1 MTNAALIEIG
11 DELNQALIDF
21 KGDTTK
27 RAIKL
32 SIDKETLVP
41 VQTIPV
47 ISTPEQDFDSLGD
60 YLNPKEPSFM
70 VVRLEKTSTTPEY
83 LLIIYIPPSCPV
95 RARTIFAS
103 SRVPVQRHLNQSFMD
118 LGDYFVDDINDVNF
132 KTYEQVTR
140 KDTNAMSYDE
150 IRASQDAQETAV
162 AQVQLPQHDA
172 FTWPVADDL
181 TALLKDFN
189 AGSGPKIIAG
199 QASPTG
205 GAISVGGSGDSL
217 NDIDSTSPKYCA
229 IRYDNNGTEIKVFL
243 LYCPDTAKSRE
254 KMMSSTCKASFM
266 KGCKEVG
273 LEFDKNFEVRDK
285 RDFTDEN
292 LDLLINPREEDHGYG
307 EIKAL
312 QKPRRP
318 GRR

>member
-1 MTNAALIEIG
+1 
-11 DELNQALIDF
+11 
-21 KGDTTK
+21 
-27 RAIKL
+27 
-32 SIDKETLVP
+32 
-41 VQTIPV
+41 
-47 ISTPEQDFDSLGD
+47 
-60 YLNPKEPSFM
+60 M

-95 RARTIFAS
+95 RSRTIFAS

-118 LGDYFVDDINDVNF
+118 LGDYFVDDIKDVNF

-181 TALLKDFN
+181 LALLKDFN
-189 AGSGPKIIAG
+189 AGSGPRIVAG

-205 GAISVGGSGDSL
+205 GAISVGGTGDSL
-217 NDIDSTSPKYCA
+217 NDIDSGSPKYCA
-229 IRYDNNGTEIKVFL
+229 IRYDNKGTEIKIFL
-243 LYCPDTAKSRE
+243 LFCPDTAKSRE

-266 KGCKEVG
+266 KGCKEIG
-273 LEFDKNFEVRDK
+273 LEFEKNFEVRDK

-292 LDLLINPREEDHGYG
+292 LDLLVNPPEEDHGYG